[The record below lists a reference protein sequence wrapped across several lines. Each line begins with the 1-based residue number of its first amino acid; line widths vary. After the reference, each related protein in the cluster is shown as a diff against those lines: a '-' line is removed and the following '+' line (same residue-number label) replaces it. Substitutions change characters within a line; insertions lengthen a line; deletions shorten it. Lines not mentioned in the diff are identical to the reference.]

1 MEKFIIRG
9 GKPLKGEIK
18 VTGAKNV
25 ALKVLVAACFT
36 NEEVV
41 IRNVPLI
48 SDFFVMT
55 DIIKELGGEV
65 LIVDHVVR
73 VKMKEFKKTKI
84 SLEKA
89 AEIRTSVMFLAPL
102 LARVGKAT
110 IPNPG
115 GCRIGAR
122 PIDRIIE
129 GLKRIGV
136 DIRYD
141 SKDGY
146 FHAHTK
152 RLKGNNYKFEKNSH
166 MGTEV
171 LILASCLAKGKTVLE
186 NAATEPEIDDLIDV
200 LNNMGAKI
208 KRIKDRTI
216 QIEGV
221 EKLRSSDIIIGPD
234 RNEIVTLAIA
244 AATTGGDVFIRDVD
258 TKGIE
263 EFLTVFEK
271 VGGGFEKINNGLRF
285 FAKSELKAINIRT
298 SPYPGFMTDWQGP
311 FALLMTQ
318 AKGESIIHETI
329 YENRFGYVEELKKMG
344 AHIQFFNPKVENPH
358 RFYNFNVSDDKQEY
372 FHAIKI
378 FGPTKLHNAVV
389 SISDLRA
396 GATLV
401 LAALIAKGENIIF
414 GVKHLDRGYEAFDKR
429 LRNLGADIRRVN
441 HE

>member
-1 MEKFIIRG
+1 MEKFIVKG

-18 VTGAKNV
+18 VSGAKNV
-25 ALKVLVAACFT
+25 ALKVLVAACLT
-36 NEEVV
+36 NEEVI

-48 SDFFVMT
+48 SDLFVMV

-65 LIVDHVVR
+65 LITDHMVK
-73 VKMKEFKKTKI
+73 VKMQEFKKTKI

-102 LARVGKAT
+102 LARAGRAT

-129 GLKRIGV
+129 GLKAMGV
-136 DIRYD
+136 NIQYE
-141 SKDGY
+141 SEDGY

-152 RLKGNNYKFEKNSH
+152 TLQGNYYKFEKNSH

-171 LILASCLAKGKTVLE
+171 LILAACLAKGKTMLE
-186 NAATEPEIDDLIDV
+186 NAADEPEVDDLINV

-208 KRIKDRTI
+208 RRTKDRI
-216 QIEGV
+216 IEIEGV
-221 EKLRSSDIIIGPD
+221 EKLNGVDFVIGPD

-244 AATTGGDVFIRDVD
+244 AATTGGNIFIRDVNI
-258 TKGIE
+258 KGIE
-263 EFLTVFEK
+263 EFLSVFEK
-271 VGGGFEKINNGLRF
+271 IGGGFEKVNKGLRF
-285 FAKSELKAINIRT
+285 FANDQLQAINITT

-318 AKGESIIHETI
+318 VKGESTIHETI
-329 YENRFGYVEELKKMG
+329 YENRFGYVEELAKMG
-344 AHIQFFNPKVENPH
+344 ANIHFFNPKVENPH
-358 RFYNFNVSDDKQEY
+358 KFYNFNVSDDKQEY
-372 FHAIKI
+372 FHAIRI
-378 FGPTKLHNAVV
+378 IGPTKLHNAVV

-401 LAALIAKGENIIF
+401 LAALAAKGESIIF
-414 GVKHLDRGYEAFDKR
+414 GIKHLDRGYEAFDKR
-429 LRNLGADIRRVN
+429 LRHLGADIRRVN
-441 HE
+441 NE